1 MLNWVHMCAP
11 VISVIQEEI
20 SNGELHEILDLVESR
35 SFSQLRNELVD
46 MNPADIAEEM
56 ALIEEDKA
64 LIVVFRLL
72 PKEQAAE
79 VFSYLEPEDQQRIV
93 EGISDKELA
102 SIVNDMF
109 VDDAAYRIDGFE
121 KAPTTVSLFIC

>member
-56 ALIEEDKA
+56 AVIEDDKA
-64 LIVVFRLL
+64 LVVTFRLL
-72 PKEQAAE
+72 PKEQAADE
-79 VFSYLEPEDQQRIV
+79 AKPEEPKGE
-93 EGISDKELA
+93 
-102 SIVNDMF
+102 
-109 VDDAAYRIDGFE
+109 
-121 KAPTTVSLFIC
+121 